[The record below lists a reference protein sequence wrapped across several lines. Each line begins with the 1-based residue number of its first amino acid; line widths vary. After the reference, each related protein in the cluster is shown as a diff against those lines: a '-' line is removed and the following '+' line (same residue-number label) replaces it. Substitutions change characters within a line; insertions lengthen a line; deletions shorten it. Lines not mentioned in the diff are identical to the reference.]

1 MITPREAPIST
12 ETITAEQ
19 DSAFRQW
26 LTFIKYS
33 QLRAELGPWVRL
45 DTEAG
50 PLLSAQVDG
59 SDAAEA
65 VREFVLGDRA
75 VGTVGGYRRP
85 GLDYTVPGRI
95 AGVWQSNGVWVEF
108 WHTDKP
114 APSPT
119 PLSIK
124 PLLTAVQPKVPG
136 RRSLIGRA
144 SGRLPFPRHK
154 KEITS
159 R

>member
-1 MITPREAPIST
+1 MST
-12 ETITAEQ
+12 DTITAER

-33 QLRAELGPWVRL
+33 QLRAELGPWTRL
-45 DTEAG
+45 DTDAG

-59 SDAAEA
+59 PDAAEA

-85 GLDYTVPGRI
+85 GLDYTVPGRV
-95 AGVWQSNGVWVEF
+95 ACVWQSNGVWVEF
-108 WHTDKP
+108 WHADQP
-114 APSPT
+114 APRPT
-119 PLSIK
+119 PLTVK
-124 PLLTAVQPKVPG
+124 PLQVAALPQGAA

-144 SGRLPFPRHK
+144 SGRLPFPRRK
-154 KEITS
+154 KETTS